1 MIGKVNDDFFQRN
14 IIASVGHENP
24 RVVIGPAMGV
34 DAAILRVDDGYMAVA
49 EDPIFPSMNMSP
61 EDFAFLT
68 VHIGASDVAVMGIEP
83 RYMTYSL
90 LLPPGTAEE
99 YLAALIANI
108 SRYAAELGITIVGGH
123 TGFYGAV
130 TVPTIGGIT
139 VWGTGAG
146 YVSPQGARQ
155 GDDIVM
161 TKGAGVEAA
170 ALLAYEL
177 KELLLESLPAESVA
191 RSAARLRE
199 VSVVRDA
206 AIAAGNP
213 GVHAMHD
220 ATEGGLKRG
229 LWEIAQASKQGI
241 AIRKDD
247 ILIPEDIQAVCGYF
261 GLDPWEVISE
271 GTLVLTCAPEH
282 TPELLAAYG
291 EAGIPARVIGKVT
304 APERGCV
311 FTENGQSFSLT
322 PPAIDQFWEVF
333 FNAAAVIRDRA
344 QPPGQR
350 SDPELCRE
358 LRDTVAALCRENI
371 APLIPEIGA
380 NIAYAAADSATLAEV
395 AGIPG
400 RIIRV
405 KGAAVSSTAPEL
417 GASVY
422 MGNTLLTVRKYFP
435 EARCVV
441 NLRNNEVIRRAC
453 REGGYRIVAM
463 PVPEGYLQSDEDF
476 ARDLET
482 VLRSCAAL
490 PDVIAIPDRLNLE
503 KLILVL
509 GRTLE
514 ELEAKVLRISQT
526 LCFR

>member
-14 IIASVGHENP
+14 IIASVGHENS

-34 DAAILRVDDGYMAVA
+34 DAAILRVGDGYMAIA
-49 EDPIFPSMNMSP
+49 EDPIFPSLNMSP

-68 VHIGASDVAVMGIEP
+68 VHIGASDVAVMGIRP

-90 LLPPGTAEE
+90 LLPPGTAEA
-99 YLAALIANI
+99 YVGSLIANI
-108 SRYAAELGITIVGGH
+108 SRYAAELGIAIVGGH

-139 VWGTGAG
+139 VWGHGDA
-146 YVSPQGARQ
+146 YVSPKGARE

-177 KELLLESLPAESVA
+177 KDQLLRSLPAEIVKRA
-191 RSAARLRE
+191 AARLRE

-206 AIAAGNP
+206 AIAARNP

-229 LWEIAQASKQGI
+229 LWELAQASKQGI
-241 AIRKDD
+241 AVRRDD
-247 ILIPEDIQAVCGYF
+247 ILIPEDIQAVCGSF

-271 GTLVLTCAPEH
+271 GTLVLACAPEH
-282 TPELLAAYG
+282 TSELLAAYS
-291 EAGIPARVIGKVT
+291 EAGIPARIIGKVT
-304 APERGCV
+304 GPEKGCV
-311 FTENGQSFSLT
+311 YVAGGQSFPLV
-322 PPAIDQFWEVF
+322 PPAIDQFWDVF
-333 FNAAAVIRDRA
+333 FNAAAIIQERSQRPEQQRA
-344 QPPGQR
+344 QK
-350 SDPELCRE
+350 LCRE
-358 LRDTVAALCRENI
+358 LEETVNRLCQREL
-371 APLIPEIGA
+371 APLLPEIGA
-380 NIAYAAADSATLAEV
+380 NIAYAAADSETLDQV

-405 KGAAVSSTAPEL
+405 KGKAVASTAPEM
-417 GASVY
+417 GASTY

-435 EARCVV
+435 EARCVI
-441 NLRNNEVIRRAC
+441 NLRNNETIRRAC
-453 REGGYRIVAM
+453 RKGDYRIAEM
-463 PVPEGYLQSDEDF
+463 PVPEGYRQSDEDF
-476 ARDLET
+476 ARDLEA
-482 VLRSCAAL
+482 VLRSCGEL

-503 KLILVL
+503 KLILLL

-514 ELEAKVLRISQT
+514 ELEEKIMRITQE
-526 LCFR
+526 